1 MGVSPGPMDH
11 LYNAGCGR
19 VIHGRVLAR
28 RELSPTGTMGIVD

>member
-1 MGVSPGPMDH
+1 MPGVPQI
-11 LYNAGCGR
+11 AGCGR